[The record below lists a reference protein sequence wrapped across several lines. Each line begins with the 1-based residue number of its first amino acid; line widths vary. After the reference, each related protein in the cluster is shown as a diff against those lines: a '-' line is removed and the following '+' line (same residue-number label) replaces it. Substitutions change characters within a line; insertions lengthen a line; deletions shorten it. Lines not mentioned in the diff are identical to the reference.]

1 MKISVEKELGIKKEF
16 EVATSNINVE
26 RAFQMQLDLAKRDDI
41 SEKTGLEILQLSLD
55 TMRKS
60 VDYIKKTL
68 KLNKTQ
74 CALVDEMETSD
85 TAMLVN
91 RICMRLMGNTDEE
104 IEAIFNSTEETS
116 PEDLEKA

>member
-16 EVATSNINVE
+16 EVPTSNINVE

-60 VDYIKKTL
+60 VDYIKETL

-104 IEAIFNSTEETS
+104 IEAIFNSTEEMS

>member
-26 RAFQMQLDLAKRDDI
+26 RAFEMQLDLAKRDDI

-60 VDYIKKTL
+60 VAYIKETL

-74 CALVDEMETSD
+74 CTLVDEMETSD

-104 IEAIFNSTEETS
+104 IEAIFNSTEEMS